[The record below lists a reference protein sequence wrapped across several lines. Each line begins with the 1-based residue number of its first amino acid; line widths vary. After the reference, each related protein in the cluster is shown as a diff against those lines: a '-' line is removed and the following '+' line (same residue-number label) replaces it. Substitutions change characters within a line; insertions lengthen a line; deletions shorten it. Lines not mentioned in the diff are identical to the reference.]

1 MKQHLIR
8 VLVVDD
14 SAYNRRTIIQMLEE
28 IPHVKVIDYANDGE
42 MALRKAIDLKPD
54 LITLDLEMPK
64 MDGFTVLRILMQ
76 NQPTPVIIVSSRSD
90 DEDVFRALE
99 FGAVTFIPKPSAKIS
114 PELFNIREDLH
125 EKVMAAVG
133 TDMKKVLRRATTDET
148 SQPKKSRS
156 VLSKTETRT
165 GSDLKYVMIGASTG
179 GPPALQN
186 IFSNI
191 KQKIPVCFAVSQHM
205 PPGFTRAFADRLNK
219 FSGLDIKEAENGD
232 LMRPGQV
239 LIAPGGTNLIFRRRG
254 KDIVARIM
262 EPDAGQRYVPSVDKM
277 FESAAEFFAP
287 SVLGVVL
294 TGMGNDGAVGTLN
307 LHAAGGRIIAEAE
320 ESSVVFG
327 MPKEAIATGK
337 VSKIVSLDR
346 ICHTILSECGY
357 SCFL

>member
-1 MKQHLIR
+1 
-8 VLVVDD
+8 
-14 SAYNRRTIIQMLEE
+14 
-28 IPHVKVIDYANDGE
+28 
-42 MALRKAIDLKPD
+42 
-54 LITLDLEMPK
+54 
-64 MDGFTVLRILMQ
+64 
-76 NQPTPVIIVSSRSD
+76 
-90 DEDVFRALE
+90 
-99 FGAVTFIPKPSAKIS
+99 
-114 PELFNIREDLH
+114 
-125 EKVMAAVG
+125 
-133 TDMKKVLRRATTDET
+133 
-148 SQPKKSRS
+148 
-156 VLSKTETRT
+156 
-165 GSDLKYVMIGASTG
+165 
-179 GPPALQN
+179 
-186 IFSNI
+186 
-191 KQKIPVCFAVSQHM
+191 M